1 MLRMTLVLV
10 ALLALAAPASATAP
24 PVGKLPKGPVSTI
37 STTRGEL
44 FALALALPHRSGGL
58 VWRAAVYPG
67 VKVARPLSEADVADA
82 VVLTYRAVGR
92 GTVTLKFG
100 LTRGETLKAYAS
112 RTFVIR
118 VR

>member
-44 FALALALPHRSGGL
+44 FALALPHRSGGL